1 MAAVCPPGLQ
11 RWRLSLAY
19 DGSDYDTI
27 VQLGPNSTTLLLVYG
42 NSRSAYSSEV
52 LGTYISVERSK
63 G

>member
-1 MAAVCPPGLQ
+1 
-11 RWRLSLAY
+11 
-19 DGSDYDTI
+19 